1 MRFARQCGSP
11 LEGQNQ
17 TERVPSGALTSG
29 FCSEPGAAED
39 HGSYQFCVLCF
50 VLGTLDRILR
60 VRPRSAL
67 DFEEYE
73 LMAIS
78 RTPLALALGVA
89 MQIMAAS
96 NTKAASITNLGNFGC
111 PSDGS
116 DAVGINASGQ
126 VAGGSRTVASGCNS
140 NSAYLY
146 SGGAAFSISE
156 RSAALTVKPMAS
168 MTPDRSQASFTRPIP
183 GSGNRAFCTRTAS

>member
-1 MRFARQCGSP
+1 
-11 LEGQNQ
+11 
-17 TERVPSGALTSG
+17 
-29 FCSEPGAAED
+29 
-39 HGSYQFCVLCF
+39 
-50 VLGTLDRILR
+50 
-60 VRPRSAL
+60 
-67 DFEEYE
+67 
-73 LMAIS
+73 MAIS

-146 SGGAAFSISE
+146 SGGQPSQS
-156 RSAALTVKPMAS
+156 RSARRHLQSSLWP
-168 MTPDRSQASFTRPIP
+168 Q
-183 GSGNRAFCTRTAS
+183 